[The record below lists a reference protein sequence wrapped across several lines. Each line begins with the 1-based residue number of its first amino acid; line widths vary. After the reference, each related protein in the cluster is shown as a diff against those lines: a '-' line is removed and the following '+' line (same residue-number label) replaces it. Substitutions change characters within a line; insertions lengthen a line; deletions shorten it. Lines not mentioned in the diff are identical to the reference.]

1 MTASQRLGTT
11 DKAIAIFRKDKVTGR
26 VLAVFPYNDGQPGTD
41 RVILGYVHERY
52 VQKSTESY
60 GRFIARTAPTAPDEG
75 DPTPRRGVDL
85 RECRYLLDA
94 RNTPGRPEVD
104 DDDVVSMVA
113 HRHRRPRRVTQRQSI
128 ELFCRIARLR

>member
-60 GRFIARTAPTAPDEG
+60 GRFIARTAPTAPDEYAQLKTTMDSLG
-75 DPTPRRGVDL
+75 YWFSVDTRRNPHHWSLSADTIG
-85 RECRYLLDA
+85 
-94 RNTPGRPEVD
+94 RNT
-104 DDDVVSMVA
+104 
-113 HRHRRPRRVTQRQSI
+113 
-128 ELFCRIARLR
+128 LK